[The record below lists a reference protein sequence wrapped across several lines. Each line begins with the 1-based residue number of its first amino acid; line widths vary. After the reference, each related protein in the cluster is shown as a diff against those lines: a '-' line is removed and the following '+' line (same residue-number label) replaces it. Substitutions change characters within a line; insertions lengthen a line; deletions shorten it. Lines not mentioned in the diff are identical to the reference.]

1 MKNNRYY
8 IELAEGILDG
18 KSPDNQTYLNILSA
32 PDDEL
37 ISIMSGADILR
48 QKSFGMRIH
57 LCTICN
63 GKSGRCSE
71 DCKFCS
77 QSSFSNTTAPVYP
90 VLPKEEL
97 LKGGL
102 YAQESPIN
110 RYSIVT
116 TGRGLPRRDVEA
128 VIDAMKGL
136 DDNKIKKC
144 VSLGILKDAE
154 MQLIR
159 ASGITRYHHNLET
172 SRSIFGDVCTTHTYE
187 ERAETIRAA
196 KRAGME
202 ICAGGLFGI
211 GETDAQILELAADI
225 KGLGVDSI
233 PLNFLVPIPGTPYGG
248 MNRLTPVKCLKIIAF
263 FRYYLPDKE
272 IIICGGR
279 EKNLKELH
287 SLIFY
292 AGASGIMTGNYLTTE
307 GRTLEDDLALLG
319 QLGFGVRG
327 K

>member
-8 IELAEGILDG
+8 IELAEKILDG
-18 KSPDNQTYLNILSA
+18 KTPDNPAYLKILSA
-32 PDDEL
+32 PDEEL
-37 ISIMSGADILR
+37 ISIMHGADMLR
-48 QKSFGMRIH
+48 QNHFGMKIH

-77 QSSFSNTTAPVYP
+77 QSSFSKTDAPVYP

-97 LKGGL
+97 IKGGL
-102 YAQESPIN
+102 YAQETPIN

-128 VIDAMKGL
+128 VVDAMKGL
-136 DDNKIKKC
+136 DGKRIKRC
-144 VSLGILKDAE
+144 VSLGILRDEE
-154 MQLIR
+154 MQIISR
-159 ASGITRYHHNLET
+159 SGITRYHHNLET
-172 SRSIFGDVCTTHTYE
+172 GRSLFNEVCTTHTYD
-187 ERAETIRAA
+187 ERIETIKAA
-196 KRAGME
+196 KKAGME
-202 ICAGGLFGI
+202 VCVGGIFGI
-211 GETDAQILELAADI
+211 GESDEQILEFASDI
-225 KGLGVDSI
+225 KALDVDSI

-248 MNRLTPVKCLKIIAF
+248 FNRLTPARCLKIIAF
-263 FRYYLPDKE
+263 FRFFLPDKE

-287 SLIFY
+287 PLIFY
-292 AGASGIMTGNYLTTE
+292 AGASGIMTGNYLTTD
-307 GRTLEDDLALLG
+307 GRRLEDDLAMLE
-319 QLGFGVRG
+319 QMGFGVRE